1 MCNIGDVIKVTLIRP
16 LRNKLA
22 PAYYVVIDIM
32 EKNKDDIWDPGC
44 TLFKLVYSDT
54 TDNWTDIWM
63 VQYNFSNANYPI
75 TAGNY
80 IIDKAS

>member
-16 LRNKLA
+16 LRNNLA
-22 PAYYVVIDIM
+22 PAYYVVIDIV
-32 EKNKDDIWDPGC
+32 EKNKNDIWDSGR

-54 TDNWTDIWM
+54 NDDWTDIWM
-63 VQYNFSNANYPI
+63 VQYDFSSANYPI
-75 TAGNY
+75 DAGSY